1 MKTLELPLVAIKKEA
16 GDAKTFKFGL
26 NEEFSFKPGQY
37 INMTLDLAGDPRGNT
52 RSFSI
57 ASSPTEKG
65 FILITTRISASPFK
79 QKFDS
84 LPIGARVKIRG
95 PMGNFILDEG
105 RNAVLL
111 SGGIGITP
119 LRDMIKYATDR
130 KLEVKIV
137 LLYSSRT
144 PEGIIF
150 KDDLE
155 QMKKLNPSLEIINTI
170 SDDAP
175 GWKGRRGRI
184 DANLVK
190 EVMPESPVFY
200 ICGPPAMVEAME
212 GILKEMDIDE
222 GSIKTEEF
230 VGY

>member
-1 MKTLELPLVAIKKEA
+1 LVL
-16 GDAKTFKFGL
+16 GW
-26 NEEFSFKPGQY
+26 
-37 INMTLDLAGDPRGNT
+37 
-52 RSFSI
+52 
-57 ASSPTEKG
+57 
-65 FILITTRISASPFK
+65 
-79 QKFDS
+79 
-84 LPIGARVKIRG
+84 
-95 PMGNFILDEG
+95 
-105 RNAVLL
+105 
-111 SGGIGITP
+111 
-119 LRDMIKYATDR
+119 

-170 SDDAP
+170 TDDAP

-190 EVMPESPVFY
+190 EVMPEGPVFY

-212 GILKEMDIDE
+212 GILNSMNISEE
-222 GSIKTEEF
+222 SIKTEEF